1 MIFSALPSG
10 DSVFVDANT
19 FVYHFSPHP
28 ILGPACSQLLKRI
41 DHKDLHGFTSAH
53 ILSEVAHRVMTFEA
67 STQFGWSGGKLTLRL
82 RQNPNAV
89 QQLTR
94 FRQAIEEIM
103 QLGIQV
109 LPISAALVVQAA
121 IISQHTGLLSNDAL
135 IVAVMQQHGLTN
147 LASSDTDFDRVPG
160 LTRYA
165 PV

>member
-10 DSVFVDANT
+10 ESVFVDANT

-28 ILGPACSQLLKRI
+28 MFGPACSQLLKRI
-41 DHKDLHGFTSAH
+41 DQKDLQGFTSAH

-67 STQFGWSGGKLTLRL
+67 STQFGWSGGKVTLRL
-82 RQNPNAV
+82 RQNPSAV

-94 FRQAIEEIM
+94 FRQAIEDIL

-109 LPISAALVVQAA
+109 LPVSAALVVQAT
-121 IISQHTGLLSNDAL
+121 ILSQQTGLLNNDAL
-135 IVAVMQQHGLTN
+135 IVAIMQQHGLTN
-147 LASSDTDFDRVPG
+147 LASHDADFDCVPG

-165 PV
+165 PA